1 MEERGDTPLPAGSR
15 GHLLRKVGAVL
26 ALTVLSAL
34 STLLCA
40 GAAWAD
46 TFTVTNTSNGGAGSL
61 RAAMNAANAGADQ
74 IAFADGVSGTI
85 TLSTQLPTITDPA
98 GLAIDGGGDVTV
110 SGNDA
115 VRVFEVGRGA
125 ELSLRSLTV
134 SDGLA
139 FDRGGGGALAVEG
152 STFSRNLSD
161 DNGGAIYN
169 DEGGT
174 LEVSGSAFSGN
185 DAANYGAGIFN
196 SLGAKLTVSDSTFSG
211 NHAAEAGAGIAN
223 LGGTLEVSGSTFSTN
238 EGDFAGGGIENDSGT
253 AQVTNSTFYANESG
267 IGGGIDNGGVLTV
280 TNSTFSGNS
289 ASESGG
295 AISAFGAVTL
305 RGTVLAESPFGGS
318 CQRQPIDG
326 GYNVS
331 DDGTCGFDQAPGSL
345 SNTDPMLDPQGLQD
359 NGGPTETIA
368 LQPDS
373 PAVDLVGEGT
383 CPPPDTD
390 QRGVARPQGEACDS
404 GAFELE
410 QGAQPFDATAPRVDA
425 VSPAKG
431 TTGVARGTNLRA
443 TFSERMD
450 PDTIGASTFRLFK
463 VTEVVRALKT
473 FSLHRLERLE
483 VLVTEVGD

>member
-61 RAAMNAANAGADQ
+61 RAAMNAANANAGADQ

-169 DEGGT
+169 DE
-174 LEVSGSAFSGN
+174 
-185 DAANYGAGIFN
+185 
-196 SLGAKLTVSDSTFSG
+196 
-211 NHAAEAGAGIAN
+211 
-223 LGGTLEVSGSTFSTN
+223 GGTLEVSGSTFSTN

-331 DDGTCGFDQAPGSL
+331 DDGTCGFDQATGSL
-345 SNTDPMLDPQGLQD
+345 PDTDPLLDPDGLQD
-359 NGGPTETIA
+359 NGGPTKTVA
-368 LQPDS
+368 LRPDS
-373 PAVDLVGEGT
+373 PAVDLVAEGA
-383 CPPPDTD
+383 CPPP
-390 QRGVARPQGEACDS
+390 
-404 GAFELE
+404 
-410 QGAQPFDATAPRVDA
+410 PR
-425 VSPAKG
+425 
-431 TTGVARGTNLRA
+431 
-443 TFSERMD
+443 
-450 PDTIGASTFRLFK
+450 STP
-463 VTEVVRALKT
+463 
-473 FSLHRLERLE
+473 
-483 VLVTEVGD
+483 